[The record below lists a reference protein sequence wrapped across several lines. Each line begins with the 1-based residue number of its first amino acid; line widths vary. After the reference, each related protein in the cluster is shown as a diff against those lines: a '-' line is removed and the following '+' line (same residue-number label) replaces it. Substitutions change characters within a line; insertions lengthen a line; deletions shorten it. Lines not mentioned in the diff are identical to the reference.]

1 MARVEQA
8 FHMMHEAEAGIGFSQ
23 AIRGKHFLHL
33 SGIASL
39 DADFRVV
46 APGDMRKQIEHI
58 YTTIGV
64 VLRHHGL
71 GFKDVVKETIYTI
84 DIPALIEAAP
94 VRKPFFDGC
103 ACPAATWVGVAAL
116 VLPELRLEVE
126 VLAELN

>member
-8 FHMMHEAEAGIGFSQ
+8 FHMMHEAEASIGFSQ
-23 AIRGKHFLHL
+23 AILGKHFLHL

-39 DADFRVV
+39 DADFKVV
-46 APGDMRKQIEHI
+46 APHDMRKQVEHI
-58 YTTIGV
+58 YNTIGI

-71 GFKDVVKETIYTI
+71 SFRNVVKETIYTV
-84 DIPALIEAAP
+84 DLPALIEAAP

-103 ACPAATWVGVAAL
+103 ACPAATWIGVSAL